1 MKRFLISLAA
11 FILALSGVSAQD
23 DQAILNKIAEAH
35 NGGLSVEKRFVE
47 VRSKGKKT
55 ETLKGKL
62 TFSKPDNFDMVYD
75 NGELFSIAGDRMTVN
90 RGKKENRFDLGK
102 NKMMAGLSHTLLY
115 SFRGTLKE
123 LAEEQN
129 SEIRAVKEKEGYRV
143 TLTAVK
149 KSARGYGKVE
159 VIYGLKDCGVVSILL
174 EEFGGNSTFYSWE

>member
-75 NGELFSIAGDRMTVN
+75 NGELFSIAGDMMTVK
-90 RGKKENRFDLGK
+90 RGKKENTFDLTK
-102 NKMMAGLSHTLLY
+102 NRMMAGLSHTLLY
-115 SFRGTLKE
+115 SFRGTLGE
-123 LAEEQN
+123 LAAEQK
-129 SEIRAVKEKEGYRV
+129 SEIKVTKEADIYRA

-149 KSARGYGKVE
+149 KSARGYSKVE
-159 VIYGLKDCGVVSILL
+159 VVYSLKDCSVVSILL

>member
-1 MKRFLISLAA
+1 MKRFLISLTALVLAA
-11 FILALSGVSAQD
+11 FAASAQD
-23 DQAILNKIAEAH
+23 DQAVLSKIAAAH
-35 NGGLSVEKRFVE
+35 KGGLSVEKRFVE
-47 VRSKGKKT
+47 IRTKGKKT
-55 ETLKGKL
+55 ETLKGML
-62 TFSKPDNFDMVYD
+62 TFAKPDTFNMVYD
-75 NGELFSIAGDRMTVN
+75 NGELFSIEGSSMTIR